1 MGIFTNL
8 GKDKKNIFIWSSVL
22 LASILLIIAVSYILI
37 NNIINYNPKEEEKQK
52 LTTTNQNTKLSLQ
65 QILQLKSFVGTR
77 ETIDGNIEPVLLQIN
92 EMDTSNLFFQF
103 TLNIGMSKKF
113 NGYGIIDTNKM
124 KLIADVLGDLDL
136 KIDSNSRIC
145 LISNTSQNFKF
156 NLIEEVK

>member
-37 NNIINYNPKEEEKQK
+37 NNLINYNPKKLEKQNIA
-52 LTTTNQNTKLSLQ
+52 TTNQKSKISLQ
-65 QILQLKSFVGTR
+65 QISLIKSFIGTR

-92 EMDTSNLFFQF
+92 EMDTSNLSFQF
-103 TLNIGMSKKF
+103 TLNIGMSKKY

-124 KLIADVLGDLDL
+124 KLVADVLGDLEL

>member
-8 GKDKKNIFIWSSVL
+8 GKDRKNIYIWSSVL

-37 NNIINYNPKEEEKQK
+37 NNIINYNPKEKET
-52 LTTTNQNTKLSLQ
+52 LTTTNQKAKLSLQ
-65 QILQLKSFVGTR
+65 QISLIKSFVGTR
-77 ETIDGNIEPVLLQIN
+77 ETIDGNIEPVLLEISQL
-92 EMDTSNLFFQF
+92 DTSNLSFQF
-103 TLNIGMSKKF
+103 TLNIGMSKKY

-156 NLIEEVK
+156 NLIEETK

>member
-8 GKDKKNIFIWSSVL
+8 GKDRKNIYIWSSVL

-37 NNIINYNPKEEEKQK
+37 NNIINYNPKEKET
-52 LTTTNQNTKLSLQ
+52 LTTTNQKAKLSLQ
-65 QILQLKSFVGTR
+65 QISLIKSFIGTR
-77 ETIDGNIEPVLLQIN
+77 ETIDGNIEPVLLEISQL
-92 EMDTSNLFFQF
+92 DTSNLSFQF
-103 TLNIGMSKKF
+103 TLNIGMSKKY

-156 NLIEEVK
+156 NLIEETK

>member
-1 MGIFTNL
+1 MGIFKNL
-8 GKDKKNIFIWSSVL
+8 GKDRKNIYIWSSVL

-37 NNIINYNPKEEEKQK
+37 NNLINYNPKEIEKEK
-52 LTTTNQNTKLSLQ
+52 ITTTNQKAKLSLQ
-65 QILQLKSFVGTR
+65 QILLIKSFVGTR
-77 ETIDGNIEPVLLQIN
+77 ETIDGNIEPVLLQII
-92 EMDTSNLFFQF
+92 EMDTSNLSFQF

-124 KLIADVLGDLDL
+124 KLVADVLGDLEL

>member
-37 NNIINYNPKEEEKQK
+37 NNLINYNPKKLEKQNIA
-52 LTTTNQNTKLSLQ
+52 TTNQKSKISLQ
-65 QILQLKSFVGTR
+65 QISLIKSFIGTR
-77 ETIDGNIEPVLLQIN
+77 ETIDGNIEPVLLEISQL
-92 EMDTSNLFFQF
+92 DTSNLSFQF
-103 TLNIGMSKKF
+103 TLNIGMSKKY

-124 KLIADVLGDLDL
+124 KLVADVLGDLEL